1 MPLRTYKNYENDS
14 SKQDSIKYKFLI
26 DRILAETMIDEN
38 HGILTLDQI
47 KKACSEVFKEYD
59 IELCILFGSYA
70 TGDATEMSDVDLLV
84 VTKTTGMKF
93 YGIVERLRESL
104 HKNVDILDFNQL
116 RNNMDLALEI
126 MKKGIRIYVEGEKI

>member
-1 MPLRTYKNYENDS
+1 
-14 SKQDSIKYKFLI
+14 
-26 DRILAETMIDEN
+26 
-38 HGILTLDQI
+38 
-47 KKACSEVFKEYD
+47 
-59 IELCILFGSYA
+59 
-70 TGDATEMSDVDLLV
+70 MSDVDLLV